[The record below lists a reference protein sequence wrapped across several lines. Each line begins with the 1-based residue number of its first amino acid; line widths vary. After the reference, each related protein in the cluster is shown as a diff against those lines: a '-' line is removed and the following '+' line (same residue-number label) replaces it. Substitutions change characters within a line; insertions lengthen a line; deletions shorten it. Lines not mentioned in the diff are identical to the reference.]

1 MIQDVYKKVEETMQK
16 TLNVLQREFA
26 SIRTGRASVSLL
38 DGITVDYYGTPTPLN
53 QIATLSAPESNL
65 IVIQPWDPTTI
76 KEIEKAIL
84 RSDLGLTPTSDG
96 KVIRLSVPP
105 LTEERRKQLVKV
117 VKKIAEESRVAIR
130 QIRKDGNDDLKRL
143 EKNKEISE
151 DELHKAQEQIQ
162 KITDKYMKKIDEL
175 LEKKEEEIME
185 I

>member
-84 RSDLGLTPTSDG
+84 KSDLGLTPTSDG

-117 VKKIAEESRVAIR
+117 VKKIAEESRVALR
-130 QIRKDGNDDLKRL
+130 QIRKDGNDDLKRM
-143 EKNKEISE
+143 EKNKEIAE
-151 DELHKAQEQIQ
+151 DELHKAQEQVQ

-175 LEKKEEEIME
+175 LEKKEKEIME

>member
-1 MIQDVYKKVEETMQK
+1 MVQDVYKKVEETMQK

-96 KVIRLSVPP
+96 KVIRLSIPP

-162 KITDKYMKKIDEL
+162 KITDKYTKKIDEL